1 MYQVC
6 QLETFTGG
14 IIIFW
19 VLLLFIF
26 WPYSLHSV
34 YQPFVLKSLLI
45 HLYVYAFIKLA
56 VAICV
61 AVLSSRLFISPSFNA
76 VIKCDILN
84 DTLNAFHCCYISVT
98 YKTIYIMFSCMLG
111 GTHFLATIF

>member
-14 IIIFW
+14 IIIFLGPAA
-19 VLLLFIF
+19 VYF

-45 HLYVYAFIKLA
+45 HLYVYASIKLA

-61 AVLSSRLFISPSFNA
+61 AVLSSRLFYQSF
-76 VIKCDILN
+76 I
-84 DTLNAFHCCYISVT
+84 
-98 YKTIYIMFSCMLG
+98 
-111 GTHFLATIF
+111 